1 MMKILVCVK
10 QVTDPDAHLEIDSKT
25 GWIRE
30 HDAGR
35 YRMNRFDEYALEE
48 AMQIKESFSGVS
60 VDAISVGPK
69 RVEETLK
76 NAIAHGADNGI
87 HILHKANGYI
97 PSYIIASLIA
107 GFAKDKSYD
116 LILTGVMSEDI
127 MQSQVGPMTAAM
139 LDVPCVTSVTK
150 EKLDIGKYS
159 IYVECEMQSGLAQTA
174 VMAMPALITIQSGIN
189 QPRYPSLSNKFRS
202 MKQELITIKQSTFNI
217 TLENDFDFCLSYP
230 EKPGTGVMLEG
241 TKDEK
246 AEKLLKIFYE
256 KSLLK

>member
-1 MMKILVCVK
+1 
-10 QVTDPDAHLEIDSKT
+10 
-25 GWIRE
+25 
-30 HDAGR
+30 
-35 YRMNRFDEYALEE
+35 
-48 AMQIKESFSGVS
+48 
-60 VDAISVGPK
+60 
-69 RVEETLK
+69 LK

-87 HILHKANGYI
+87 HIFHQANGYI
-97 PSYIIASLIA
+97 PSYMIASLIA

-139 LDVPCVTSVTK
+139 LNVPCVTSVTK

-174 VMAMPALITIQSGIN
+174 VMALPALITIQSGIN
-189 QPRYPSLSNKFRS
+189 QPRYPSLSNKLRS
-202 MKQELITIKQSTFNI
+202 MKQELITIKQSNFEI
-217 TLENDFDFCLSYP
+217 ILEHDVDFCLSYP
-230 EKPGTGVMLEG
+230 EKSVTGVMLEG